1 MLKSSLKRNSEK
13 LVQRITGVGGS
24 VNSQSPLSNQTTTS
38 VIDDENSKLTMQRYS
53 VNGIE
58 MDEDSINDEN
68 DCYSA
73 NKVN

>member
-13 LVQRITGVGGS
+13 LVQRITGAGGS
-24 VNSQSPLSNQTTTS
+24 VNSQSTLSNQTTTS

-68 DCYSA
+68 DCYSV
-73 NKVN
+73 NKIN